1 MSLRYAF
8 NQFKVA
14 ADQLEREEGIK
25 YDAKPAKEIIAK
37 MLDGYCDACD
47 KGDEVRKN
55 MYIAGLMLRF
65 WYVIGKLK
73 EKCPG
78 LGLDDND
85 FMAWLFEAIEYACKY
100 RKWQVDETVNAQ
112 QCINQCIETIR
123 KQHYYEFNLDKHKAN
138 YNTISLENPM
148 DEDGKVTLG
157 DTLIDEATEDA
168 AKMRDGDSAAREIVQ
183 MYLNRRKIVE
193 AIILDTIAFNDTQ
206 KVTKQTKKGIDEEGN
221 EYKYTT
227 STSEFW
233 AFKVVQLL
241 GKLPETY
248 EEYFLNAYSIN
259 PDEFKAALEAIRK
272 ANNTKLYKFLNKTL
286 QDARGVIGSK
296 A

>member
-1 MSLRYAF
+1 MSLKYAF

-14 ADQLEREEGIK
+14 AQTLLEEEGIK
-25 YDAKPAKEIIAK
+25 YDGKPAKDVIAK
-37 MLDGYCDACD
+37 MLDGYCVACD
-47 KGDEVRKN
+47 SGDEHRKN
-55 MYIAGLMLRF
+55 IYIAGIILRF

-85 FMAWLFEAIEYACKY
+85 FLAWLYEAIEYACKY
-100 RKWQVDETVNAQ
+100 RAWQKGHVNAQ
-112 QCINQCIETIR
+112 QCVNQCIETIR

-138 YNTISLENPM
+138 YNTVSMETPM
-148 DEDGKVTLG
+148 DEDGKVVLA

-168 AKMRDGDSAAREIVQ
+168 TKMRDGDSAAREIVQ

-233 AFKVVQLL
+233 AFKVVQIL
-241 GKLPETY
+241 GKLPEEY
-248 EEYFLNAYSIN
+248 EDYFLSAYNIN
-259 PDEFKAALEAIRK
+259 PDEFKAALDAIRN

-286 QDARGVIGSK
+286 QDAKAIIGNR